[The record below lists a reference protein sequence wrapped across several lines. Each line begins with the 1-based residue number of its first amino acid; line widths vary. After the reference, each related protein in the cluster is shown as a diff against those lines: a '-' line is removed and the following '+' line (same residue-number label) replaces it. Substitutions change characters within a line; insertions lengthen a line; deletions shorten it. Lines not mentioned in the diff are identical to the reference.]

1 MAEKPAQALR
11 LPLAYLFAVLVAA
24 VTLLAFARF
33 APDPAAF
40 GLAAIAPDRILV
52 MEPGEQ
58 HQARHPASAN
68 WALEFPDQ
76 FRFDAETA
84 NQRAAHVG
92 TRDVSAAERQ
102 WHFNLTDQEAARPDL
117 ALFIPHAAGDLVV
130 HVNGARTADGS
141 GLPRYFGPGIGRT
154 TLAAPLAARDLH
166 VGLNRFD
173 VIQSEDPQRIGI
185 RAIYLG
191 TAGQVA
197 AAQSAFERWLDW
209 QRLAA
214 GTAAVAGLLGAL
226 LLALVGQQRIP
237 AAAFAFLT
245 VGQVLDLAPVS
256 AALPLLA
263 SFKVGAT
270 IAASGVVIW
279 CRRHPRDWTGWLL
292 LGLAMS
298 ALLGGLA
305 ALVLTAGLW
314 SVPSPYVVL
323 QLANNAAR
331 PLLLIGAP
339 ISIWRDGKVMM
350 ERLRQARSDGLRKDR
365 IIASQQQA
373 LDIEIRNA
381 AILEER
387 QRFARDMHDGI
398 GGHLQGLLMRVR
410 ANRIASGDIASE
422 LQSGLADLRLMV
434 DSLDQIETNLYAALE
449 NFRVRAGPQLTAAGI
464 ALDWQLGEAVRN
476 VALDPR
482 ATLSLFR
489 LLQEVVSNCIR
500 HAGARTLRIGI
511 DLEPGPGMLIAELAD
526 DGCGFDPVAAQ
537 RGKGLANLRQ
547 RGIKL
552 GGSTDVTSSPG
563 AGTCVR
569 IRVPV
574 KPAGS

>member
-1 MAEKPAQALR
+1 MRVAV
-11 LPLAYLFAVLVAA
+11 AYLLAAVVAA
-24 VTLLAFARF
+24 ATLLAIATF
-33 APDPAAF
+33 APDPAAT
-40 GLAAIAPDRILV
+40 GLTAVAPDRILV

-68 WALEFPDQ
+68 WALEFPNQ

-92 TRDVSAAERQ
+92 TRDVSAQERQ
-102 WHFNLTDQEAARPDL
+102 WHFSLTDQEARRPDL
-117 ALFIPHAAGDLVV
+117 ALFIPNAAGDLVL
-130 HVNGARTADGS
+130 HMNGARTADGS
-141 GLPRYFGPGIGRT
+141 SLPRYYGPGIGQT
-154 TLAAPLAARDLH
+154 LLAAPLAARDMH
-166 VGLNRFD
+166 IGLNRID
-173 VIQSEDPQRIGI
+173 IIQSGDPARIGV

-191 TAGQVA
+191 SAKQVA
-197 AAQSAFERWLDW
+197 AGRIAFQRWTDW

-214 GTAAVAGLLGAL
+214 ITAAVAGLIGAL
-226 LLALVGQQRIP
+226 LLSLVGQQRIP
-237 AAAFAFLT
+237 AAAFALLAA
-245 VGQVLDLAPVS
+245 VQVLDLVAFGTTPLIVAFAKIGATLAAS
-256 AALPLLA
+256 AAI
-263 SFKVGAT
+263 V
-270 IAASGVVIW
+270 W
-279 CRRHPRDWTGWLL
+279 CRQRPHEWTGWLL
-292 LGLAMS
+292 LGLALA
-298 ALLGGLA
+298 ALLGGVSGLILA
-305 ALVLTAGLW
+305 AGVW
-314 SVPSPYVVL
+314 SVPWPFVLL
-323 QLANNAAR
+323 QLASNAAR

-339 ISIWRDGKVMM
+339 VSIWRDGRTMM
-350 ERLRQARSDGLRKDR
+350 ARLRQARSEGLRKDR
-365 IIASQQQA
+365 VIANQQQA
-373 LDIEIRNA
+373 LDAEIRNA

-410 ANRIASGDIASE
+410 ANRIASNDIASE

-464 ALDWQLGEAVRN
+464 ALDWQLGEAVRD

-482 ATLSLFR
+482 DTLGLFR

-526 DGCGFDPVAAQ
+526 DGCGFDPAAVQ
-537 RGKGLANLRQ
+537 SGKGLANLRQ

-552 GGSTDVTSSPG
+552 GGTTAVTSSPG
-563 AGTCVR
+563 GGTCVR
-569 IRVPV
+569 IKVPV